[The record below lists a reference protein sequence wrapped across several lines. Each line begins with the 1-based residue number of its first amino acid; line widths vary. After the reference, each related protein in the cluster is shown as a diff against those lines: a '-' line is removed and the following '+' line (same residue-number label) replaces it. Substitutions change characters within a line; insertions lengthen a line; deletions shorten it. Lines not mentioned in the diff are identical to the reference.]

1 MKKIFAMTLCLVLL
15 LGILPAM
22 DLTGFALQEFSIT
35 PYQNYSTGVSGFEN
49 WKGPNGMQTQLLI
62 CTESFP
68 SGINYDIPWTIT
80 LYDTR
85 TMEAQSFTRTPD
97 SGSGHWLYRF
107 ELCTGEEPV
116 NIELGVTYMVEAR
129 FTWGGVEFVGRADGF
144 RVIQSPIYPEDD
156 DQTNDDPTPKESTE
170 IFLTPL
176 FGAWENWENSPN
188 KGDEWAVTQLLV
200 GIKDAHGNVVDIPE
214 DADWTVTIEDMSGL
228 ITKTLK
234 LAPATKALVYDGL
247 YRFETVL
254 GDGNDR
260 FIPEESGIY
269 YVKIEAKTDTTHY
282 VSDLTGG
289 FICNVDPVIPDSVPN
304 DVSPL
309 AITGKFVNTTYYNL
323 EFFCLQL
330 KIVPYHEMALTPS
343 WYNYTCTV
351 TLTDTNGKTYT
362 LTEDDLLYQAG
373 DYHYFLLETLDG
385 IKKDMTY
392 TVSFSSMEHGQW
404 FESRDDIQ
412 VTCNIEPPVSTEEET
427 SEIKISPVGDGW
439 VNMEVDGKEV
449 TRLLLKITDKN
460 GNVKKLD
467 LSYLYEFI
475 ISDGSLT
482 HYIYLE
488 PVYYD
493 NGVYHFEPIN
503 DSIYDWYIPEKGGK
517 QKITLSVYDIFG
529 ELLYESKETSG
540 FVCNV
545 DPIIPDDFG
554 TDWVITPMDPV
565 WSVDKDG
572 NLILTVKVTYKDEN
586 PAENNDYLLWGMLLG
601 IKDNDEYFEVFDL
614 TVLSE
619 KDGVF
624 TFKVETEGTF
634 IPEKNVNYVVSIM
647 ASDESLEEMHESAEA
662 EGFITKTD
670 LKKPEGTDDKD
681 DEKENEKENEKDDTD
696 IFEGLFENETKKD
709 SGPETWVVIVI
720 AAGTGAL
727 AAAIATLVT
736 LLVSKKKNRQIP
748 QNGENA
754 E

>member
-1 MKKIFAMTLCLVLL
+1 MKKLLTLTLCLVML
-15 LGILPAM
+15 LGIFPAM
-22 DLTGFALQEFSIT
+22 DLTGFAYTDFTIT
-35 PYQNYSTGVSGFEN
+35 PYQNPATGVSGFEN

-62 CTESFP
+62 CTEAFP
-68 SGINYDIPWTIT
+68 QGIDHSIPWTIT
-80 LYDTR
+80 LYDVP
-85 TMEAQSFTRTPD
+85 TMETQTFTRTPD

-107 ELCTGEEPV
+107 ELLTADEG
-116 NIELGVTYMVEAR
+116 IEIDLGARYMVEAR
-129 FTWGGVEFVGRADGF
+129 VTVGGKEYVGAADNF
-144 RVIQSPIYPEDD
+144 RVIQSPIYPEGKDNNN
-156 DQTNDDPTPKESTE
+156 NDTPEPTDTTE

-228 ITKTLK
+228 VTKTLK

-282 VSDLTGG
+282 ASDLTGG
-289 FICNVDPVIPDSVPN
+289 FICNVDPIIPDSVPN
-304 DVSPL
+304 DISPL

-385 IKKDMTY
+385 IEKGMTY

-427 SEIKISPVGDGW
+427 SEIKIAPVGDGW
-439 VNMEVDGKEV
+439 VNMKVDGKEV

-475 ISDGSLT
+475 ISDGSFT

-488 PVYYD
+488 PVHYD

-554 TDWVITPMDPV
+554 TDWVITPMNPA
-565 WSVDKDG
+565 WSM
-572 NLILTVKVTYKDEN
+572 DEN
-586 PAENNDYLLWGMLLG
+586 GDLLLRMVIEDMDGKTVENNAELMWGMLLG

-647 ASDESLEEMHESAEA
+647 ASDESFEETHESAEV

-670 LKKPEGTDDKD
+670 LKKPANTDDKD
-681 DEKENEKENEKDDTD
+681 DEKENDKDDDDTD
-696 IFEGLFENETKKD
+696 IFEGLFENEKEKD
-709 SGPETWVVIVI
+709 KGPETWVVIVI